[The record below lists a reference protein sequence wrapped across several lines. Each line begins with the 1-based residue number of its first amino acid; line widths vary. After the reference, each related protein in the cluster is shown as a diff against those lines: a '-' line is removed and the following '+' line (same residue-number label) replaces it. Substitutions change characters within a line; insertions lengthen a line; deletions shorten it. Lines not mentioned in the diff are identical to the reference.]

1 MRPEQARPAAA
12 AVQAPPQTQRPGSRP
27 GRDRAPNRDTDWAQ
41 RDPFAAGADNEADLP
56 PWAGPSI
63 HATRA
68 GGVKIRPPEADPD
81 PDPATDAGQPGDP
94 APRRRGRSRAA
105 ATRLRKSQRRVYVYC
120 GTAIVVAVVVAG
132 VFALK
137 LLSKPAPA
145 GPGFITTLQ
154 KGEFAQVPS
163 TCTATSPALIGQ
175 YLPGKVTTV
184 NLAGTSATLSQCSFT
199 VDSRPVFRVLE
210 VTAQAYQPSALAGDG
225 SATSNAKD
233 AFLVDELGLRSP
245 GRKSPLPPAQI
256 GAAPGLGQQAFRAIQ
271 VIHRAGNVSDVV
283 TVVTRV
289 RNVVVTVSL
298 QAQASGGGFGPV
310 SLPSIEAGAL
320 AVAGDVLAK
329 ATAHS

>member
-1 MRPEQARPAAA
+1 MRPEQVRPAAA
-12 AVQAPPQTQRPGSRP
+12 AVQAPLQTRRPGSRP
-27 GRDRAPNRDTDWAQ
+27 GRDRAPNRDTAWAQ
-41 RDPFAAGADNEADLP
+41 RDPFASGADNESDLP

-68 GGVKIRPPEADPD
+68 GGVKIRPPEAEPE
-81 PDPATDAGQPGDP
+81 PEPATDAGQPGDP
-94 APRRRGRSRAA
+94 APRRRARSRAA

-120 GTAIVVAVVVAG
+120 GAAIAVAVVVAG
-132 VFALK
+132 VLALNQN
-137 LLSKPAPA
+137 KPASA
-145 GPGFITTLQ
+145 NPGFITTLQ

-163 TCTATSPALIGQ
+163 TCTATSPALISQ

-225 SATSNAKD
+225 SATSNAKE
-233 AFLVDELGLRSP
+233 AYLVDELGLRSP

-256 GAAPGLGQQAFRAIQ
+256 GAAPGLGQEAFRAIQ
-271 VIHRAGNVSDVV
+271 VIHRAGNISDVV